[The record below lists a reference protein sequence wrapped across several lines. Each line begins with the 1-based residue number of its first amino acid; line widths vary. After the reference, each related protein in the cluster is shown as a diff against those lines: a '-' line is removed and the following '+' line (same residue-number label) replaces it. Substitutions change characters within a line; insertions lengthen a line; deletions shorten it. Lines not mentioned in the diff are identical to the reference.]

1 MHRSVEEMIHAEARR
16 RDCSPIPRYQI
27 KCSMVASTYYI
38 QAVERSCSQSHGP
51 GKSRHA
57 RLPAKP
63 RDPKSPRPP
72 PKTLLP
78 VIYSDDHTRL
88 DFSATPA
95 RRWNLTARP
104 ILTQHHAPCAKATR
118 LHSSCRTVDAR
129 RPPAQVTARMS
140 AHWPFIRS
148 PPCLLYAVQTPC
160 ITVSRMTSQLSAS
173 RVHLYR

>member
-1 MHRSVEEMIHAEARR
+1 MRSRRIHQTCNNETDHGSRKG
-16 RDCSPIPRYQI
+16 SFHLL
-27 KCSMVASTYYI
+27 
-38 QAVERSCSQSHGP
+38 QAVDSSQSHGP
-51 GKSRHA
+51 GKSRDM
-57 RLPAKP
+57 LPAKP

-78 VIYSDDHTRL
+78 VIYSDDHTSL

-118 LHSSCRTVDAR
+118 LHSSCRKVDAR
-129 RPPAQVTARMS
+129 RPPAQATARMS
-140 AHWPFIRS
+140 AHWPFTHS
-148 PPCLLYAVQTPC
+148 PPSLLYAVQTPC